1 MMESEATRGDI
12 LIVDDM
18 PHNLELLSAMLIKRG
33 YVVRPALNGAMALR
47 AAKATPP
54 DLILLDINM
63 PELNG
68 YEVCRRL
75 KNDQETRD
83 IPVIFISALDE
94 TIDKVRAFEVGGVD
108 YVTKPFQVEEVLARI
123 ETQLMLYR
131 QRLELERQR
140 RELEILRE
148 RERQYFNEMNRVKD
162 EFVRTVSHDLKNPI
176 SVVVGYVHLLRE
188 GGNIADPDDLLYL
201 DRIEEGAESMR
212 ALIMNLLDL
221 ARLEAG
227 SALTLEPHA
236 LSEFLRIC
244 LEGFE
249 LAAENKGIELVYT
262 PPPNDMVVAFD
273 RTRMIQ
279 AISNLLSNAIKYTPS
294 GGRVELC
301 AEVSKHEVS
310 ISVCDNGIGI
320 SEDDM
325 PNLFKKFYRVHN
337 ARSLGTEGTGL
348 GLSIV
353 KAVIEQHQ
361 GAIEVESEVGVG
373 STFHIRLPV
382 VVLVAD

>member
-1 MMESEATRGDI
+1 MTPQKTGGDI
-12 LIVDDM
+12 LIVDDV
-18 PHNLELLSAMLIKRG
+18 PHNLELLSAMLVKRG
-33 YVVRPALNGAMALR
+33 YVVRPALNGIVALR
-47 AAKATPP
+47 AAQANPP

-63 PELNG
+63 PEMNG
-68 YEVCRRL
+68 YEVCQQL
-75 KNDQETRD
+75 KAADITRD

-94 TIDKVRAFEVGGVD
+94 TIDKVRAFEIGGVD

-131 QRLELERQR
+131 QRQELERQR
-140 RELEILRE
+140 HELEILRE
-148 RERQYFNEMNRVKD
+148 RERQYFNEMNRIKD

-188 GGNIADPDDLLYL
+188 GGNIVDEDDLLYL

-227 SALTLEPHA
+227 SALTLEPHG

-244 LEGFE
+244 MEGFE
-249 LAAENKGIELVYT
+249 LAAESKDIELVFI
-262 PPPNDMVVAFD
+262 PPSEDLIMGFD
-273 RTRMIQ
+273 RTRMVQ
-279 AISNLLSNAIKYTPS
+279 AISNLLSNAIKYTRE
-294 GGRVELC
+294 GGRVELR
-301 AEVSKHEVS
+301 AEVHVDRVS
-310 ISVCDNGIGI
+310 ISVCDNGVGI
-320 SEDDM
+320 PAEDL
-325 PNLFKKFYRVHN
+325 PRLFQKFYRVQRN
-337 ARSLGTEGTGL
+337 IDLSGTEGTGL

-361 GAIEVESEVGVG
+361 GSIVVESEVGMG
-373 STFHIRLPV
+373 TTFHITLPV
-382 VVLVAD
+382 VEMVTD